1 MQRMK
6 KMHESEI
13 AVIRNE
19 KKELRDQ
26 IQALEDKFLHAKQ
39 QFEE

>member
-1 MQRMK
+1 MK

-13 AVIRNE
+13 GGIRNE

-26 IQALEDKFLHAKQ
+26 VDYAENKTK
-39 QFEE
+39 